1 MTKCLTVYTALNCCT
16 GWRYIQNRPIS
27 LRENS
32 KWDTK
37 TNILVLPFLCPGLK
51 LVFRELYNRYQ
62 YKLYTWCRL
71 CIRYIYTYRVVSY
84 ETMVL
89 HTDNEY
95 NDTKLKSIGCQT
107 NQRLTIFFYL
117 KK

>member
-62 YKLYTWCRL
+62 CSTSYILGVDSAYVTYTR
-71 CIRYIYTYRVVSY
+71 I
-84 ETMVL
+84 E
-89 HTDNEY
+89 
-95 NDTKLKSIGCQT
+95 
-107 NQRLTIFFYL
+107 
-117 KK
+117 